1 MWYDS
6 SELTQ
11 RANVNL
17 CRLVLCCLFL
27 LQNDMIGVVSHS
39 TLDGQK
45 MVNFPRTDLLP
56 HEKKHQV
63 SNILLSDQQRLLQSY
78 SDQPYLKGFQGSDES
93 FAPILYIFLQ
103 RYRGI

>member
-6 SELTQ
+6 SELTK
-11 RANVNL
+11 RLNVNL

-45 MVNFPRTDLLP
+45 MANFPRTDLLL

-63 SNILLSDQQRLLQSY
+63 SNILLSDQQRLLQSF
-78 SDQPYLKGFQGSDES
+78 SHQPYLKGFQDLDES
-93 FAPILYIFLQ
+93 FDPIV
-103 RYRGI
+103 